1 MFRYVLVE
9 TAVITRTKKSD
20 THAHLIKVT
29 ASKLFERTSEGLFL
43 SGILGH
49 KKRNKK

>member
-20 THAHLIKVT
+20 THAHLIKVNCFEIVREDFGRT
-29 ASKLFERTSEGLFL
+29 LFVRNFGAQ
-43 SGILGH
+43 
-49 KKRNKK
+49 KKE